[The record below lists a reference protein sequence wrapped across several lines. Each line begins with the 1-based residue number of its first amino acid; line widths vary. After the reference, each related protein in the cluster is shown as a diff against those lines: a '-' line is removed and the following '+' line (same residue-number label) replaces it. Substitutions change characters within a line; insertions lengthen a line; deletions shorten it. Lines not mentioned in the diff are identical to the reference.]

1 MSKLIVNSQ
10 NKAYVVNGNALE
22 FVEPY
27 DAEIEYLQANGEQ
40 WINTDIIVNDTDTIT
55 SSVYF
60 LSKSGDNFVFG
71 QMPSSSGGG
80 IWEELYGNS
89 TWYVRFGS
97 SSSSSTG
104 GSTINTKYTTV
115 LKKNYFSV
123 DGTRKLQPN
132 YTSMPNARLRLFRN
146 GANTSYGNLRLYYLY
161 ITDANGNK
169 RLDLIPVRIG
179 SVGYM
184 YDKVSGKLLG
194 NNGSGSFTLGT
205 DKQ

>member
-10 NKAYVVNGNALE
+10 NKAYIVNGNALE

-40 WINTDIIVNDTDTIT
+40 WIDTDIIVNDTDTIT

-71 QMPSSSGGG
+71 QMPSSTGGG
-80 IWEELYGNS
+80 LWEELYGNS

-97 SSSSSTG
+97 SLSAHTSSSAA
-104 GSTINTKYTTV
+104 INTKFTLV
-115 LKKNYFSV
+115 LKKNSFSV
-123 DGTRKLQPN
+123 NGTNKLQPN
-132 YTSMPNARLRLFRN
+132 YTSMPNACLRLFRN

-169 RLDLIPVRIG
+169 RLDLIPVRVG

-194 NNGSGSFTLGT
+194 NGGSGSFTLGT
-205 DKQ
+205 DK